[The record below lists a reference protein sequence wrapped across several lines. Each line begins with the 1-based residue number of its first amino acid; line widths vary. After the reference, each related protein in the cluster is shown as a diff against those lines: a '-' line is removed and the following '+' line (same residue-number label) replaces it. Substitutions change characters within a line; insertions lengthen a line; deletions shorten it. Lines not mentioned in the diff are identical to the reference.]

1 MPEKSMSAPDNRS
14 ADRLVALPGA
24 AWAFWRRV
32 GLRGSGFPADLARR
46 LSRPECTAAADDL
59 RAVEEGR
66 DAVRMR
72 ARVWINTALDGLRQ
86 AAQWEDKMRRK
97 ALLDGLR
104 DVNKGRVPAVL
115 LEAFSALAGE
125 LAQAETAAA
134 AARTAFVTAYDAAVA
149 RQSVEIHGICR
160 QDPFREALLWQNRNA
175 FHSALES
182 LARHPPVGA
191 RNSQRRQKEE
201 MIASYVQRYALKND
215 TIGFFGPMGWAR
227 FGNGP
232 LRVEPGPG
240 LVSKREVFLETWAF
254 EELARTLS
262 REPAVRPWLTPR
274 VMSFARLGSGTDLH
288 LPFQRPIRLPPQSAA
303 LLRAC
308 RGARTAR
315 EIAGELGGSP
325 GFSGDEEVYRL
336 LEQLTEGRLIEWS
349 FWVPVNPQAG
359 EGLRRQI
366 ERIGEESLRDA
377 GLQALDELDA
387 ARQGVARAAGDIGA
401 LDRALQDLEST
412 FERLTGA
419 RGSRRGGE
427 TYAGRTLVYEDCL
440 RDLDVEFGPEVQEG
454 LAKPLPLVLASVRWF
469 TFRAAAQAR
478 IVLAGIYRELAR
490 QDGPRVEMVHFW
502 YRFQP
507 LLFEQ
512 KLSIADTVVS
522 ELHRRWK
529 EVLGVTPEQRR
540 LQLTSDQLA
549 ERVGTAFAAP
559 GPGWPAARY
568 HNPDL
573 MIAAAGLESLRRGD
587 FQLVLGE
594 LHAAACSLNNWVFMA
609 LCPQREEVFQ
619 DLDADLAGS
628 RVVFLEPRNLPGVTG
643 RTRRAYFS
651 PKDVFILP
659 LQETV
664 LTPPAGQTL
673 AMSELVVQRRGEELV
688 VSSRNGRFQWEIVD
702 FFGDIFSGYLAT
714 EFGLLGPSRHW
725 PRVTVDRLIL
735 WRESWSFEAPEIE
748 FAREPEGAGRFL
760 GARHWAEFHGMPRS
774 LFVKVAVEEK
784 PLYVDFDS
792 PISVEL
798 LAKALRRT
806 ADAEGSRVVKFTEM
820 LPAIEDLWLPDA
832 EGNRYTCELR
842 VVALDRA

>member
-1 MPEKSMSAPDNRS
+1 M
-14 ADRLVALPGA
+14 VLPGA

-46 LSRPECTAAADDL
+46 LSRPECTAAADAL

-66 DAVRMR
+66 EAAR
-72 ARVWINTALDGLRQ
+72 ARARGWINAALDALRQ
-86 AAQWEDKMRRK
+86 ADQWEDKARRK

-104 DVNKGRVPAVL
+104 EVNKGRVPPVL
-115 LEAFSALAGE
+115 LEAPGALAGE
-125 LAQAETAAA
+125 LGEAEAAAA
-134 AARTAFVTAYDAAVA
+134 AARTAFAAAYDAAVA
-149 RQSVEIHGICR
+149 RQSAEIRGICR
-160 QDPFREALLWQNRNA
+160 QEPFREALLWQNRHA
-175 FHSALES
+175 FHTALEA
-182 LARHPPVGA
+182 LARHPPEGG
-191 RNSQRRQKEE
+191 RNSQRRQNEE
-201 MIASYVQRYALKND
+201 MVASYVQRYALKND

-227 FGNGP
+227 FGDGP

-240 LVSKREVFLETWAF
+240 LVSRREVFLETWAF
-254 EELARTLS
+254 EELARALS
-262 REPAVRPWLTPR
+262 RAPAVRPWLTPR
-274 VMSFARLGSGTDLH
+274 VMPFARLGNGTDLH
-288 LPFQRPIRLPPQSAA
+288 LPFQRPVRLPPQSAA

-308 RGARTAR
+308 RGGRTAR

-325 GFSGDEEVYRL
+325 GFAGDEEVYRL

-349 FWVPVNPQAG
+349 FWVPVDPQAG
-359 EGLRRQI
+359 AGLRRQV

-377 GLQALDELDA
+377 GLQALDDLDA
-387 ARQGVARAAGDIGA
+387 ARRGVARAAGDTGA

-412 FERLTGA
+412 FTRLTGLP
-419 RGSRRGGE
+419 GNRRAGE

-440 RDLDVEFGPEVQEG
+440 RDLDVELGPEVQEA
-454 LAKPLPLVLASVRWF
+454 LAKALPLVLASVRWF
-469 TFRAAAQAR
+469 TFRAAEQAR
-478 IVLAGIYRELAR
+478 SVLAGIHRELAR

-507 LLFEQ
+507 LLFEH
-512 KLSIADTVVS
+512 KLGIADTVVS
-522 ELHRRWK
+522 ELHRRWE

-540 LQLTSDQLA
+540 LQLTSGQLA
-549 ERVGTAFAAP
+549 ERVDKAFAAP

-573 MIAAAGLESLRRGD
+573 MIAAAGVDALRRGD

-609 LCPQREEVFQ
+609 LCPEREEVFQ

-664 LTPPAGQTL
+664 LTPPVGQTL

-688 VSSRNGRFQWEIVD
+688 VGSRDGRFQWEIVD

-725 PRVTVDRLIL
+725 PRVTVDRLVL
-735 WRESWSFEAPEIE
+735 WRESWSFEAPEIA

-760 GARHWAEFHGMPRS
+760 GARRWAESHGMPRS
-774 LFVKVAVEEK
+774 VFVKVAVEGK

-806 ADAEGSRVVKFTEM
+806 ADAEGSRAVKVTEM

-832 EGNRYTCELR
+832 EGNRYTSELR